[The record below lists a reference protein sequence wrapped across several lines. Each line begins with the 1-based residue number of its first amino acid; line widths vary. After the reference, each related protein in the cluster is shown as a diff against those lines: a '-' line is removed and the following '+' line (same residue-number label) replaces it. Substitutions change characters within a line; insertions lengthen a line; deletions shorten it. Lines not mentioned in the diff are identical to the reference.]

1 MTDSAIYKYE
11 YTFENGLEISEVS
24 TSFDQNHV
32 YLDINRHGDCRYCM
46 YSDNPHLED
55 TFFEGISDL
64 LSQDMT
70 SASNLYQI
78 ACGRFHKFDK
88 FWKGFNEN
96 IEAQATEFLAKER
109 DCAESESEEI

>member
-1 MTDSAIYKYE
+1 MTNSAMYKYE

-24 TSFDQNHV
+24 DTSFDQNHID
-32 YLDINRHGDCRYCM
+32 LNINRHGDCRYYM

-64 LSQDMT
+64 LLQDMT

-78 ACGRFHKFDK
+78 ACGRFHKFDNFRK
-88 FWKGFNEN
+88 EFYEKGDINPYG
-96 IEAQATEFLAKER
+96 
-109 DCAESESEEI
+109 